1 MAMETDITTT
11 NITTTDLL
19 LLDHAGFLAAPG
31 MSEAEFVSNAR
42 QILETHRRFDESLE
56 QEGSA
61 GVFDIVTVTPQ
72 DRIAPEIIDEAAG
85 ITENLYGFSVR
96 HVPGFYLTR
105 AVGLL
110 WGGCMLGDQ
119 DEHFSVMLLRDAFK
133 KRRRFLSYT
142 RDELLAHELCHS
154 VRQSLAEISLEEY
167 FAYRCSRSPIRRYL
181 GNCFI
186 RDIDALL
193 FVIPIMFLP
202 AVELLRAFLLPGLPV
217 WPFWILAMLYPAFL
231 LIRNA
236 LSRRIVSRAREAL
249 TSCGAAKVEAILF
262 RSTPGEMKQISGFRG
277 EPDKFR
283 KWAEEL
289 AKTELRWQIILRRF
303 VDKDELTT
311 VDMKES
317 DNNENC

>member
-1 MAMETDITTT
+1 MIDIQTAE
-11 NITTTDLL
+11 LL
-19 LLDHAGFLAAPG
+19 KLDHAGFVPSPG
-31 MSEAEFVSNAR
+31 MSREDFLHHTEK
-42 QILETHRRFDESLE
+42 ILETHRNFDEALE
-56 QEGSA
+56 NSGSA
-61 GVFDIVTVTPQ
+61 DIFNTVTVHP
-72 DRIAPEIIDEAAG
+72 DERIAPELLDEAACQTG
-85 ITENLYGFSVR
+85 ELYGFSVR

-110 WGGCMLGDQ
+110 WGGCMLSDP
-119 DEHFSVMLLRDAFK
+119 DEYFSVMLLRNAFRK
-133 KRRRFLSYT
+133 HRRFLNYT

-154 VRQSLAEISLEEY
+154 VRQSLMEITLEEY
-167 FAYRCSRSPIRRYL
+167 FAYRTSKSPIRRYL

-202 AVELLRAFLLPGLPV
+202 VVELLRAFLIPGLPV

-236 LSRRIVSRAREAL
+236 LSRRIVRRAREAL
-249 TSCGAAKVEAILF
+249 TSCGAVKVEAILF
-262 RSTPGEMKQISGFRG
+262 RSTPGEMKQISGVRG

-283 KWAEEL
+283 KWAEDL

-303 VDKDELTT
+303 VDTDELTT
-311 VDMKES
+311 FDMKES